1 MQISVTGRQVQVS
14 TQLKTHVTERLDA
27 VVRKYFSDAIDA
39 HIVFAPEGQDI
50 RCDIQI
56 HVGSGINC
64 QATGIANDMDS
75 SFELG
80 IERAGKRLRRNKRR
94 LRDHRR
100 DKAVPEVTPAVSYV
114 LSGEDEQGDGDN
126 SADATDV
133 SPLIVAEA
141 ASSIET
147 LTVSHAV
154 LRLDLG
160 DLPVLM
166 FRNRT
171 HGRLNVVF
179 RRSDG
184 NIGWIDPEDADSDG
198 QDGTS

>member
-1 MQISVTGRQVQVS
+1 
-14 TQLKTHVTERLDA
+14 VTERLDA

-39 HIVFAPEGQDI
+39 HIVFVPEGQDI

-56 HVGSGINC
+56 HVGSGIEC
-64 QATGIANDMDS
+64 HATGVANDMQS

-100 DKAVPEVTPAVSYV
+100 DKVAPEVTPAVSYV
-114 LSGEDEQGDGDN
+114 LSGEDEQGDSDN
-126 SADATDV
+126 SLDATDV
-133 SPLIVAEA
+133 SPLIVAETT
-141 ASSIET
+141 SSIET
-147 LTVSHAV
+147 LTVGHAV
-154 LRLDLG
+154 LRLDLA

-179 RRSDG
+179 RRGDG
-184 NIGWIDPEDADSDG
+184 NIGWIDPEDPGDNG
-198 QDGTS
+198 QGGIR